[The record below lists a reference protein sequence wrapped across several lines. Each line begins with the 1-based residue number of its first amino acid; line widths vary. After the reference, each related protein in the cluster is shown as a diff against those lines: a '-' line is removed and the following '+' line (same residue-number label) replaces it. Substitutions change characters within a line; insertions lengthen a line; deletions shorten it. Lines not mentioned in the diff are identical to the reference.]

1 MKKKT
6 KQLCLTLSMLF
17 FTVFAMAQQRTVTGK
32 VIDESGNPL
41 PNVSYQIKGTTTGG
55 MTDAD
60 GNFSVQISGN
70 NAVLVF
76 SEVNHRTQEVAV
88 RTQSELMVAMAATT
102 GSLEEVVVT
111 ALGIQKQKASL
122 GYSVQEVSG
131 GIIADAHETNVTNAL
146 SGKVSG
152 LQVVRSSNGA
162 GGSSK
167 LVLRGFNSLQ
177 GSNQPLIVVDGI
189 PMENFLGADN
199 NDFWNPGLDYGNGL
213 GDINPDDIAS
223 ITVLKGQSAA
233 ALYGA
238 RGGNGVIMITTKSG
252 KRTSGLGLSL
262 TSTLGT
268 ENMFLVPDLQN
279 SYGQGSEGIFNAESN
294 LSYGPKIEGQTVTK
308 WNGEQVP
315 LRAHD
320 NLKSFLRNGT
330 SQHYGLSLQQQ
341 FGGTAIYSSIN
352 YMDDRS
358 IIPGNKLIRTNLT
371 TRATTKFG
379 KDDKWTSDVKISYNN
394 TAGYNR
400 PITGKD
406 RSSVYTLLM
415 LPRSM
420 DVTDFKAGVNEF
432 GQMLWYPGSLAWTM
446 NPYWLYRYNLN
457 HDTRDRFMLNGSLK
471 YNFTDWLNA
480 EVRAGADMYTT
491 NTENKTYA
499 GGGTLTNSYSTGK
512 QTFEEKN
519 FSAMVNARKDNLF
532 GKVGGAIMFGGN
544 LMDQK
549 WSSLGVSTGELEVPN
564 LFSPTN
570 SKGNPSIS
578 AGFSHKKINSVY
590 GSLELNYDRWLYL
603 TFTDRN
609 DWTST
614 LSKNN
619 RSYSYPSISVSYVL
633 TEMLSSMGSALP
645 DWVSHIKLRGS
656 YASVG
661 NDMGPYR
668 LLNGYNISK
677 DPLGHIQAGKEDIYK
692 DPNVVNELLKS
703 TELGAEMRFLNN
715 RIGLDFTWY
724 KSNATNQLI
733 QLPADPM
740 SGFASRIINA
750 GNIQN
755 KGVEL
760 MIDANILQGLSSG
773 LTWNL
778 KANYSTNKNLII
790 DIAKDS
796 GVTSYRIAGFDNLY
810 ISAENGHLFGTIYG
824 TKYRRV
830 TDESSPYFNELLLNG
845 DGLPVATG
853 ESMLLGNQ
861 QAKALI
867 GITNVFGYKNFE
879 LSFQIDGRFGG
890 QIFSATH
897 AAMQANGTGAITAPG
912 GVREKFILSGV
923 VADDNNKLVKNTI
936 EISQQ
941 DYWNQIGT
949 SGNVGIGEANIYDAT
964 NVRLRNVSLGY
975 TFPRSMMG
983 NTFQRIRLT
992 ASCNNVWMI
1001 TSHMRGIDPESV
1013 FAISTNATGFES
1025 GAFPTMRSFQFSV
1038 NLGF

>member
-6 KQLCLTLSMLF
+6 KQLCLTLCMLF
-17 FTVFAMAQQRTVTGK
+17 FTGFAMAQQRTVTGK
-32 VIDESGNPL
+32 VIDEGGNPL
-41 PNVSYQIKGTTTGG
+41 PNVSYTIKGTQTGG
-55 MTDAD
+55 MTDAE
-60 GNFSVQISGN
+60 GNFSVQVSGN

-76 SEVNHRTQEVAV
+76 SEVSHKTQEVQV
-88 RTQSELMVAMAATT
+88 GTQSSLTVVLAAQA
-102 GSLEEVVVT
+102 GSLQEVVVT
-111 ALGIQKQKASL
+111 ALGIQRQKASL

-131 GIIADAHETNVTNAL
+131 GTIADAHETNVTNAL

-177 GSNQPLIVVDGI
+177 GTNQPLIVVDGI

-252 KRTSGLGLSL
+252 KRQSGLGLSL
-262 TSTLGT
+262 TTTHGT
-268 ENMFLVPDLQN
+268 ENMFLIPDLQ
-279 SYGQGSEGIFNAESN
+279 SSFGQGSEGIFNAESN

-308 WNGEQVP
+308 WDGKQVP
-315 LRAHD
+315 LRAYD
-320 NLKSFLRNGT
+320 NLKTFLRNGT

-341 FGGTAIYSSIN
+341 IGGTAVYSSVN

-358 IIPGNKLIRTNLT
+358 IIPGNKLIRTNIS
-371 TRATTKFG
+371 TRAATKFG
-379 KDDKWTSDVKISYNN
+379 NNDKWTSDVKISYNN
-394 TAGYNR
+394 TGGFNR

-415 LPRSM
+415 MPRSM
-420 DVTDFKAGVNEF
+420 DVSDFKGALNEF

-446 NPYWLYRYNLN
+446 NPYWLYQYNLN
-457 HDTRDRFMLNGSLK
+457 HDVRDRFLLNGSLK
-471 YNFTDWLNA
+471 YDINSWLNA
-480 EVRAGADMYTT
+480 EIRGGADMYSM
-491 NTENKTYA
+491 NTDNKTYA
-499 GGGTLTNSYSTGK
+499 GGGTLTNSYSTSK
-512 QTFEEKN
+512 QNFEEKN
-519 FSAMVNARKDNLF
+519 FSAMLNARKDELF
-532 GKVGGAIMFGGN
+532 GKIGGALMIGGN
-544 LMDQK
+544 IMDQK

-564 LFSPTN
+564 LFSVTN
-570 SKGNPSIS
+570 GKGNPSVS
-578 AGFSHKKINSVY
+578 GGFSHKKINSIY

-619 RSYSYPSISVSYVL
+619 RSYSYPSVSISYVL
-633 TEMLSSMGSALP
+633 NEMLASMGTMMP
-645 DWVSHIKLRGS
+645 DWVNHIKLRGS

-661 NDMGPYR
+661 NDMGPYN

-677 DPLGHIQAGKEDIYK
+677 DPLGHIQAGKEDTYK

-715 RIGLDFTWY
+715 RLGLDVTYY

-740 SGFASRIINA
+740 SGFARRIINA

-760 MIDANILQGLSSG
+760 MIDANILQGQA

-778 KANYSTNKNLII
+778 RANYSSNRNLIV

-810 ISAENGHLFGTIYG
+810 INAENGHLFGTIYG

-830 TDESSPYFNELLLNG
+830 TDAQSPFFNELLLDG

-861 QAKALI
+861 QARSLV
-867 GITNVFGYKNFE
+867 GITNSFGFRNFE

-897 AAMQANGTGAITAPG
+897 AAMQANGTAAVTTPG

-923 VADDNNKLVKNTI
+923 VANDAGVLQKNTK
-936 EISQQ
+936 EVSQQ
-941 DYWNQIGT
+941 DYWNRIGT
-949 SGNVGIGEANIYDAT
+949 AGNVGIGEANIYDAT

-975 TFPRSMMG
+975 TLPKSKLG
-983 NTFQRIRLT
+983 NTFQRVRVT

-1001 TSHMRGIDPESV
+1001 TSHMGGIDPESV

-1025 GAFPTMRSFQFSV
+1025 GAFPTMRTFQFSL